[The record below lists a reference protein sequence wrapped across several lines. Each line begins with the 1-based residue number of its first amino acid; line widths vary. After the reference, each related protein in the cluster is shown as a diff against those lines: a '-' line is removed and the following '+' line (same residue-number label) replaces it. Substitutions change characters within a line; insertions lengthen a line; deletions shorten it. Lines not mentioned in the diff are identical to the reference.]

1 MVADKSLV
9 FNLRLSAFICGSNFF
24 SSLLGVATLE
34 PFPRFGCGQGLRE
47 YHVLSG
53 PSQFPTDNVTGGG
66 V

>member
-24 SSLLGVATLE
+24 SSPLGVATLGA
-34 PFPRFGCGQGLRE
+34 FSRFGCGQGLRKC
-47 YHVLSG
+47 VLSG